1 MSDVSSMV
9 GPIII
14 GIIVLFVVLLLLSSI
29 RIVRQSEVY
38 LVERLGKFHRKL
50 ESGIHIVIPFV
61 ERVASKKTLRETVV
75 DFPPQSMITKDNVS
89 IQVDSVVFY
98 QVTDVV
104 RHEYEI
110 ASPLS
115 AISNLT
121 ATTLRN
127 LIGELDLDETL
138 TSRDTVNNK
147 LRAVL
152 DQATDKWGM
161 KVNRV
166 EIRNIIPPID
176 IQNAMERQMQAE
188 RTRREKVLNAQ
199 GEKESKILKA
209 EGEKQ
214 SKILEAEGERLSQVE
229 KARGDKDSQVL
240 RAEGEAEAI
249 IKLAEAKARGEQLVL
264 DVWRNAQPTKEM
276 VQLRSMEALEKV
288 AYGHASKL
296 VIPSDA
302 TKLLGMVESVK
313 EVIKPDKTE

>member
-1 MSDVSSMV
+1 MSFLSV
-9 GPIII
+9 GTIII
-14 GIIVLFVVLLLLSSI
+14 GITVLFVVLLLLSSI
-29 RIVRQSEVY
+29 RIVRQSDVY

-50 ESGIHIVIPFV
+50 ESGIHIVIPFM
-61 ERVASKKTLRETVV
+61 ERLSSKKTLRETVV
-75 DFPPQSMITKDNVS
+75 DFPPQSMITKDNVG

-110 ASPLS
+110 VNALS

-147 LRAVL
+147 LRTIL
-152 DQATDKWGM
+152 DQSTDKWGM

-166 EIRNIIPPID
+166 EIRNIVPPME

-229 KARGDKDSQVL
+229 KARGDKEAQVL
-240 RAEGEAEAI
+240 RAEGEAEAL
-249 IKLAEAKARGEQLVL
+249 IKVSEAKARGEQFVL
-264 DVWRNAQPTKEM
+264 DVWRAAEPTKEM
-276 VQLRSMEALEKV
+276 VQLRSMEAMEKV
-288 AYGHASKL
+288 AYGPSSKL
-296 VIPSDA
+296 VIPTDS

-313 EVIKPDKTE
+313 EVLKNEKSE

>member
-50 ESGIHIVIPFV
+50 ESGIHVVMPFV

-110 ASPLS
+110 ANPLS

-147 LRAVL
+147 LRAIL

-249 IKLAEAKARGEQLVL
+249 IKLAEAKSRGEQLVL
-264 DVWRNAQPTKEM
+264 DVWRNAEPTKEM

-296 VIPSDA
+296 VIPTDA

-313 EVIKPDKTE
+313 EVIKSDKTE